1 LIGLFSRP
9 SSVAASSIL
18 GLLGADTCRANVK
31 DTVHVRE
38 PWDTISMLMG
48 IDRIVI
54 TWMSEALMPE
64 KSFSGSLD
72 GRHQSVSLDVLM
84 ERECM
89 KLYRQ
94 LGHLLT

>member
-1 LIGLFSRP
+1 MGLFSCPRG
-9 SSVAASSIL
+9 VAASSIF
-18 GLLGADTCRANVK
+18 GLLGVDTHKENVE
-31 DTVHVRE
+31 DRVHVRE
-38 PWDTISMLMG
+38 PWDAISMSMG
-48 IDRIVI
+48 IEQIII

-72 GRHQSVSLDVLM
+72 GRHGSVSLDVLM